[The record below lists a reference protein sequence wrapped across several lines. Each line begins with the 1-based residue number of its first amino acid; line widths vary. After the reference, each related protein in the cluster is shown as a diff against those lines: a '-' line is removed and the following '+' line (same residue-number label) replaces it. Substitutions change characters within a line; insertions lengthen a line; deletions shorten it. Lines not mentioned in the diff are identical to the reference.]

1 MSWAAGLTGVG
12 LAALVAA
19 LELWIGGRRGCALA
33 LGTGYALGHA
43 AVRGWLGASPVPIP
57 VPPVDVIDWLPWL
70 ALAAGFWGLIE
81 ASSRRW
87 RWRWLGRLVLTGAV
101 LGLVL
106 GPLARNGWSW
116 PVLAARL
123 VGLGVG
129 VLWVWGLLDAR
140 DERLAGGALLTVLAM
155 VAGGSSLALALSG
168 SLVLGE
174 LAGVLTAAVVALRF
188 GLGRDPGST
197 AARGLM
203 AVVVVV
209 LAGLLLAGRF
219 YSETPTSAAL
229 VLAVAPLA
237 AWIDRPGPLSRP
249 SAWFW
254 PLVRVAVVGLLIG
267 FAMARAVATVPV

>member
-19 LELWIGGRRGCALA
+19 LVLWIGGRRGCALA
-33 LGTGYALGHA
+33 LGMGYALGHA
-43 AVRGWLGASPVPIP
+43 AVRGWLGVAPVPIP

-70 ALAAGFWGLIE
+70 ALAAGCWGLIE
-81 ASSRRW
+81 GNSR

-106 GPLARNGWSW
+106 GPLARNGGSW
-116 PVLAARL
+116 PVLAARW
-123 VGLGVG
+123 VGLGAG

-140 DERLAGGALLTVLAM
+140 DERLAGGSLLTVLAM
-155 VAGGSSLALALSG
+155 VAGGSSLTLALSG

-237 AWIDRPGPLSRP
+237 AWIDRPGPLGRP
-249 SAWFW
+249 SAWLW
-254 PLVRVAVVGLLIG
+254 PLVRVGVVVLLIG
-267 FAMARAVATVPV
+267 FAIARAVAAVPV